1 MPKLVLLAH
10 KIPLIGVMRQV
21 DKITCVKGVADIK
34 PFVVVDYPL
43 ILLLDNIKSPFK
55 AKCY

>member
-1 MPKLVLLAH
+1 
-10 KIPLIGVMRQV
+10 MRQV